1 MKHTAEE
8 CRSELR
14 RYYFYDEMIRV
25 LRQRYEIKDH
35 EMTRVRTVQYDRPLS
50 HSFSDTERI
59 VSLIAQKEEL
69 VQRINSYRCRMRE
82 IRRASDSMKDR
93 LNAALLWLHFAEDV
107 ELRELAEDTG
117 LSVSAL
123 SRKIREGLEE
133 MAEAWQ

>member
-25 LRQRYEIKDH
+25 LRQRYEVKDH
-35 EMTRVRTVQYDRPLS
+35 EMTRVRTVQYDKPVSRG
-50 HSFSDTERI
+50 FSDTDRI
-59 VSLIAQKEEL
+59 VAVIAQKEDL
-69 VQRINSYRCRMRE
+69 AQRIRGYRSRMKE
-82 IRRASDSMKDR
+82 IRQASDRMKDR

>member
-14 RYYFYDEMIRV
+14 RYYIYDEMIRV

-123 SRKIREGLEE
+123 SRRIREGLEE